1 MGDQGNFG
9 AGQGNPL
16 RPAMLIVGP
25 GRGADVLLLESKIQ
39 CGEMMRYA
47 EEPSDAVAGC

>member
-25 GRGADVLLLESKIQ
+25 AGFLF
-39 CGEMMRYA
+39 RYHT
-47 EEPSDAVAGC
+47 AVRSTVTVVYVA